1 MKNNHMKEATK
12 NWIGLGVMVAAS
24 AALIAGSTGIYR
36 SISRIGRPI
45 SDVPIYTPGE
55 YIGEARG
62 YGGPIVATVEVT
74 DREILSIQAEG
85 KNETPEIGGQAIANI
100 PLVMLKRQTADVDS
114 VSGATASSEGLM
126 TAVHK
131 ALAQAKGEEYT
142 EDSASQEF
150 VMPEKLRDGEYEYM
164 VDQPDS
170 NGYRSRVM
178 LTVEN
183 GVITACNWDAQA
195 EDGTWKSQLSM
206 DGSYVMTED
215 GLKWHEQAEALA
227 GYVIENQTLDGL
239 ENGNGYTDVVSGVS
253 INIQPFIDGVEEC
266 LMQAAE
272 SLMDIEEPEVLLD
285 GEYSYEDEEFD
296 SMGYKNMITM
306 TVENGAITYVSWDAK
321 DQNGETK
328 SQLSAEGRYVMTEAG
343 LTWDKQAEALAQY
356 VIENQTVTGLAD
368 ENGYTDAV
376 SGVSINVF
384 PFVNGIRNCMVQAA
398 E

>member
-85 KNETPEIGGQAIANI
+85 KNETPEIGGQAIANL

-150 VMPEKLRDGEYEYM
+150 VMPEQLRDGEYE
-164 VDQPDS
+164 
-170 NGYRSRVM
+170 
-178 LTVEN
+178 
-183 GVITACNWDAQA
+183 
-195 EDGTWKSQLSM
+195 
-206 DGSYVMTED
+206 
-215 GLKWHEQAEALA
+215 
-227 GYVIENQTLDGL
+227 
-239 ENGNGYTDVVSGVS
+239 
-253 INIQPFIDGVEEC
+253 
-266 LMQAAE
+266 
-272 SLMDIEEPEVLLD
+272 
-285 GEYSYEDEEFD
+285 
-296 SMGYKNMITM
+296 
-306 TVENGAITYVSWDAK
+306 
-321 DQNGETK
+321 
-328 SQLSAEGRYVMTEAG
+328 
-343 LTWDKQAEALAQY
+343 
-356 VIENQTVTGLAD
+356 
-368 ENGYTDAV
+368 
-376 SGVSINVF
+376 
-384 PFVNGIRNCMVQAA
+384 
-398 E
+398 

>member
-85 KNETPEIGGQAIANI
+85 KNETPEIGGQAIANL

-126 TAVHK
+126 KAVHK

-195 EDGTWKSQLSM
+195 EDGTWKS
-206 DGSYVMTED
+206 
-215 GLKWHEQAEALA
+215 
-227 GYVIENQTLDGL
+227 QTLDGL

-328 SQLSAEGRYVMTEAG
+328 SQLSADGRYVMTEAG

>member
-74 DREILSIQAEG
+74 DREIFSIQAEG
-85 KNETPEIGGQAIANI
+85 KNETPEIGGQAIANL

-126 TAVHK
+126 KAVHK

-178 LTVEN
+178 LTVDN

-195 EDGTWKSQLSM
+195 ENGTWKSQLSM

-328 SQLSAEGRYVMTEAG
+328 SQLSADGRYVMTEAG